1 MSIFWGVI
9 LSLTITLPLTF
20 GWLCFT
26 LIPPDQ
32 YLAWFFG
39 LPIGRVAI
47 VVAGLAI
54 GVLLMGLQLWLL
66 TIALDLYL
74 SDRNEG
80 VWQLALTSG
89 LIFLGGI
96 FVWRIALPRR
106 K

>member
-1 MSIFWGVI
+1 MSTQNDTI
-9 LSLTITLPLTF
+9 LSETT
-20 GWLCFT
+20 GDVERN
-26 LIPPDQ
+26 PP
-32 YLAWFFG
+32 A
-39 LPIGRVAI
+39 GRVVI
-47 VVAGLAI
+47 VMV

-74 SDRNEG
+74 SGRNEG

-96 FVWRIALPRR
+96 FVWRIALLRR

>member
-1 MSIFWGVI
+1 VSEQNDTI
-9 LSLTITLPLTF
+9 LSETT
-20 GWLCFT
+20 GDVERH
-26 LIPPDQ
+26 PP
-32 YLAWFFG
+32 A
-39 LPIGRVAI
+39 GRVAI
-47 VVAGLAI
+47 VLAGLAI

-74 SDRNEG
+74 SGRNEG